1 MWYFP
6 WLPIFYEIH
15 HVIYLTGSKTYKLL
29 SSKPKEKTP
38 ENVDLLFFE
47 NTNNAD
53 GLTYKCN
60 NSTFGD
66 RHQKHGNSGSA
77 NHQNDI

>member
-1 MWYFP
+1 M
-6 WLPIFYEIH
+6 
-15 HVIYLTGSKTYKLL
+15 

-66 RHQKHGNSGSA
+66 RHQKHGKSGSA